1 MKIVKTYKAI
11 LIAGVALLASC
22 AHEDQ
27 PKESQFDLSVPS
39 KTDLDKW
46 ISTNFLDTYNIN
58 VYYEW
63 NQNLVDNNKYLFP
76 PKVDKVQPAMQ
87 VVKKIWIDSYTTIGG
102 VNFVKKIAPRE
113 FVLVGGVNLNTN
125 NTLTLGLAEGGQKV
139 TLFQVDILNIKS
151 RVGTT
156 GVTQFIHTIQHEYVH
171 ILNQTKPFDE
181 QAWSKLTPV
190 GYTSTWY
197 TEAIATSRS
206 LGFITSYARLNIYED
221 FAETAA
227 TILTSSKAEYDAILA
242 GVTDPTAKANIKAKE
257 ALVVK
262 YYKDSFNI
270 DFYALRDEAQKNTDA
285 VINN

>member
-1 MKIVKTYKAI
+1 M
-11 LIAGVALLASC
+11 AGVLLLASC
-22 AHEDQ
+22 AHEVQ
-27 PKESQFDLSVPS
+27 PKESQFDFSALS

-46 ISTNFLDTYNIN
+46 IGTTFLNPYNIN

-63 NQNLVDNNKYLFP
+63 NQNLVDNTKYLFP
-76 PKVDKVQPAMQ
+76 PQVDKVQPAME
-87 VVKKIWIDSYTTIGG
+87 VVKKIWVDSYTKIGG

-125 NTLTLGLAEGGQKV
+125 GTVTLGLAEAGQRV
-139 TLFQVDILNIKS
+139 TLFEVDKLNKKN
-151 RVGTT
+151 RAN
-156 GVTQFIHTIQHEYVH
+156 VTQFIHTIQHEYVH

-197 TEAIATSRS
+197 TEALSTSRS

-242 GVTDPTAKANIKAKE
+242 GVTDATAKANIKAKE

-270 DFYALRDEAQKNTDA
+270 DFYALRDEAQKNTD
-285 VINN
+285 VVVNN